1 MKITKLGILAIGS
14 ALLLASCNG
23 DKAPTAPVKP
33 EAATP
38 SVAGNDSVKG
48 GEVKESGKYH
58 LELVNKKEADKTHL
72 DFILKIDATQ
82 KDIPDAKVS
91 GEVVV
96 PGGKQLPLTFTYS
109 AKDKSYKADIP
120 GKATGAYN
128 VKINAAIGADKPSG
142 RFTFNR

>member
-1 MKITKLGILAIGS
+1 LAP
-14 ALLLASCNG
+14 LFYWLLA
-23 DKAPTAPVKP
+23 TA
-33 EAATP
+33 T
-38 SVAGNDSVKG
+38 NSVKG